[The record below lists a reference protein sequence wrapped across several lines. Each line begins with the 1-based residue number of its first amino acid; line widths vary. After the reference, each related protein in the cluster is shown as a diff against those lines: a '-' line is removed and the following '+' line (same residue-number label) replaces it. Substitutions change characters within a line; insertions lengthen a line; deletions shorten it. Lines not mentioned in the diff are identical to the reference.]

1 MRLLSGEQQEN
12 SICERMCECVCVCC
26 LCMCVCM
33 LRICC
38 IVLLLLPPLVQPAS
52 SALFWSSLGH
62 KTTTYLLARARLS
75 SSPSLPFPSLC
86 VCARV
91 FIRRSYRL
99 AIGFIWQRFV
109 CLPACLPLLPCLG
122 LAASRSP
129 RFSQSSS
136 HNFIQDKSVYHVLM
150 PLSFYAAFFV
160 PSFYY
165 LFHFR
170 NVN

>member
-1 MRLLSGEQQEN
+1 
-12 SICERMCECVCVCC
+12 MCVLPV
-26 LCMCVCM
+26 CVCM

-38 IVLLLLPPLVQPAS
+38 IVLLLLLLPLVQPAS

-62 KTTTYLLARARLS
+62 KKTTYLLARARL
-75 SSPSLPFPSLC
+75 PLCLPLSFPYSLC
-86 VCARV
+86 VFVRECLFPAR
-91 FIRRSYRL
+91 I
-99 AIGFIWQRFV
+99 AWQSVLSGSGLFV
-109 CLPACLPLLPCLG
+109 CLPACLLVG
-122 LAASRSP
+122 LAASSSP
-129 RFSQSSS
+129 TFSQSSS

>member
-1 MRLLSGEQQEN
+1 
-12 SICERMCECVCVCC
+12 MCVYC
-26 LCMCVCM
+26 LCVCM

-75 SSPSLPFPSLC
+75 SSPPLSLSLSLLSLC
-86 VCARV
+86 LCESVYSPLVSPGNR
-91 FIRRSYRL
+91 FYL
-99 AIGFIWQRFV
+99 AAV
-109 CLPACLPLLPCLG
+109 CLFACLPLPLLCFLVG

-129 RFSQSSS
+129 TFSQSSS